1 MSVRLF
7 IKDKVTDK
15 VHEYGTDHHDCLML
29 HDEDGSLSY
38 YNLQTGDGTGKD
50 GSYTFCKS
58 DGSDID
64 TKNEYESVVN
74 IGGDPDIP
82 QFPICSENFGS
93 ILICAVRY
101 ALGRE
106 TYMPS
111 IVIGFIRPLISKINN
126 KTLFVLERDV
136 RESKSYGDPKIDKPD
151 WLVFLAELQAEI
163 QKRKDGGKWFG
174 NV

>member
-1 MSVRLF
+1 MSVKLF

-15 VHEYGTDHHDCLML
+15 VHEYGTNQHDCLML
-29 HDEDGSLSY
+29 NDKDGSLAY
-38 YNLQTGDGTGKD
+38 YNLQTGEGTGED
-50 GSYTFCKS
+50 GGYTFCKS
-58 DGSDID
+58 DGSYID
-64 TKNEYESVVN
+64 AKNEYESIVD
-74 IGGDPDIP
+74 IGGDLDMTNT
-82 QFPICSENFGS
+82 ENFGS

-151 WLVFLAELQAEI
+151 WLRFLAELQSEI
-163 QKRKDGGKWFG
+163 KNRKDGGKWFG
-174 NV
+174 SK